1 MLRHHV
7 VQLFLP
13 FYIYS
18 YTTRSRTIT
27 ATILHH
33 ILHTKQSVTE
43 KKTLYGKIKML
54 LPVYSILHVMLFYL
68 NFHTGQVR
76 VNSKN
81 VGSAY
86 IKR

>member
-1 MLRHHV
+1 
-7 VQLFLP
+7 
-13 FYIYS
+13 
-18 YTTRSRTIT
+18 
-27 ATILHH
+27 
-33 ILHTKQSVTE
+33 LHTKQSVTE